1 MTFAAF
7 FHFEFPIQRR
17 AFMSIATD
25 FTPASAT
32 SANRLRHS
40 FSAMRVAFTW
50 LGMRKSLSTDQR
62 QQAAS
67 QFGAEQKFISA
78 GKKLI
83 DTGHPAMKAVNQ
95 LKRQI
100 TDYWKSQSLPYP
112 EAGIRLVRQ
121 SDLDQITEQMNAF
134 RQQLAVAVHEL
145 EGCYDEI
152 KEQAQERLGDL
163 YCAADYPATI
173 EGLFDVTWDFPNV
186 EPPDYLRRLQPEL
199 YEQECQRMRGR
210 FDEAVQMAEQAF
222 AEELAGLVSH
232 LGERLAGNEDGKP
245 KVFRDSAVE
254 NLSEFFERFRRLNIS
269 SSQELDELVER
280 AQGVIS
286 GVQPQSLRQ
295 DASLRQQVATQ
306 LSGVQS
312 VLDGLMIDRPRRRI
326 LRS

>member
-1 MTFAAF
+1 
-7 FHFEFPIQRR
+7 
-17 AFMSIATD
+17 MSTATEITTAD
-25 FTPASAT
+25 QPST
-32 SANRLRHS
+32 SANRLRQT

-67 QFGAEQKFISA
+67 QFGAEQKYISA

-95 LKRQI
+95 LKRQM
-100 TDYWKSQSLPYP
+100 TDYWKGCSLPYP
-112 EAGIRLVRQ
+112 EPGIRLVRQ
-121 SDLDQITEQMNAF
+121 ADVDQLNDKMASFQ
-134 RQQLAVAVHEL
+134 QQLAVAVREL
-145 EGCYDEI
+145 EACYEEI

-163 YCAADYPATI
+163 YCASDYPASM
-173 EGLFDVTWDFPNV
+173 EGLFEVTWDFPNV
-186 EPPDYLRRLQPEL
+186 EPPEYLRRLQPEL
-199 YEQECQRMRGR
+199 YEQECQRIRGR
-210 FDEAVQMAEQAF
+210 FDDAVQMAEQAF
-222 AEELAGLVSH
+222 AEELASLVSH

-254 NLSEFFERFRRLNIS
+254 NLTEFFERFRRLNIS

-286 GVQPQSLRQ
+286 GVRPQALRTDATLRQ
-295 DASLRQQVATQ
+295 ETAMQ

-312 VLDGLMIDRPRRRI
+312 VLDGMMVDRPRRRI
-326 LRS
+326 LRG